1 MAKDTAGNIK
11 VTLIKSIIGKKA
23 SHKATVIGLG
33 LRKINHTVELK
44 DTPEVRGMIN
54 SINYLLKVEN

>member
-1 MAKDTAGNIK
+1 MAKDTTGNVK
-11 VTLIKSIIGKKA
+11 VTLIKSTIGKRA
-23 SHKATVIGLG
+23 SHKSTVIGLG

-44 DTPEVRGMIN
+44 DTPEIRGMIK

>member
-1 MAKDTAGNIK
+1 MVKDTAGNVK
-11 VTLIKSIIGKKA
+11 VTLIKSTIGKKA

-44 DTPEVRGMIN
+44 DTPEIRGMIK
-54 SINYLLKVEN
+54 SINYLLKIEN

>member
-1 MAKDTAGNIK
+1 MAKDITGNVK
-11 VTLIKSIIGKKA
+11 VTLIKSTIGKKA

-44 DTPEVRGMIN
+44 DTPEIRGMIK
-54 SINYLLKVEN
+54 SINYLLKIEN

>member
-1 MAKDTAGNIK
+1 MAKDTAGNVK
-11 VTLIKSIIGKKA
+11 VTLIKSTIGKKA
-23 SHKATVIGLG
+23 SHKATVIGLE

-54 SINYLLKVEN
+54 SINYLLKVES

>member
-1 MAKDTAGNIK
+1 MAKDTTGNVK
-11 VTLIKSIIGKKA
+11 VTLIKSTIGKIA

-33 LRKINHTVELK
+33 LRKIYHTVELK
-44 DTPEVRGMIN
+44 DTPEIRGMIK